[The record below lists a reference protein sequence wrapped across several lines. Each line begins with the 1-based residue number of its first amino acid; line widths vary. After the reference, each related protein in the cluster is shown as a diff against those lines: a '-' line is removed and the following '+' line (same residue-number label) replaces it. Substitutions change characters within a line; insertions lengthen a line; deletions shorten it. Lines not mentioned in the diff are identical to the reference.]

1 MAFPVIFKRFSPE
14 YVRIV
19 CVCVCVCV
27 SCFSHV
33 QLYDPMDCSP
43 QDSSIGGILQA
54 RTLEWVAMPS
64 SSGSPRPRD
73 QTHISYL

>member
-19 CVCVCVCV
+19 CVCVCMW
-27 SCFSHV
+27 SRFSHV
-33 QLYDPMDCSP
+33 QLYDPMGCSP

-64 SSGSPRPRD
+64 SSGSPQPRD